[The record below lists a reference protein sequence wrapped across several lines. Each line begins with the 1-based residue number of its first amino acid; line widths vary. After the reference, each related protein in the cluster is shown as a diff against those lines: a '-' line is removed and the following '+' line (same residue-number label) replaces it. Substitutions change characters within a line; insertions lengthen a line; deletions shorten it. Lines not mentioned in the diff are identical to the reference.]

1 MSPRANDRGETRA
14 TMDDEDASEIARD
27 VVDERENARLARL
40 AEPSTSTRREDAR
53 REPLVETFGRLT
65 RTSRAA
71 VAHHPRVRAIRRVVG
86 RHGVD
91 DLPPDA
97 TLVMF
102 GAVYCEK
109 GAEEGEGRD
118 AYERGKAAWTRDW
131 RSRCWMTYRRGFEAL
146 ETSEWRTDAGWG
158 CTLRSA
164 QMMVANALSIHSRG
178 RHWRRELE
186 SNDGGDKAA
195 TGDDDDDDDDGD
207 ETATRLSFLSE
218 VVNKLRIPENRFT
231 KRGCDA
237 QEDIL
242 RWFADDARAPFSI
255 HRVCEK
261 TAEWGIPPGRWF
273 EPSVMCRAF
282 EELIAHDEALGTSLA
297 VHVVRPSEDHDGG
310 VPMLDERILR
320 AKSVDID
327 KALLLFVPLVLGVGR
342 TINARYLN
350 QLRSILALK
359 QSVGIL
365 GGRPNASLY
374 LVGYSDDVFFYLDPH
389 VVQPASSYDEGTMD
403 VESYYCSTPLHVRGE
418 HLDPTLA
425 LGFYCRN
432 SDDVD
437 DLFARTRALAEANV
451 AAPILLVRTPTV
463 PTVEEQSVRP
473 VPERDDEFSDWEFV

>member
-1 MSPRANDRGETRA
+1 MSPRANDRGDTRA
-14 TMDDEDASEIARD
+14 AMDDEAASVSARD
-27 VVDERENARLARL
+27 AADERGDARLARSS
-40 AEPSTSTRREDAR
+40 EPSTSTRRADAR
-53 REPLVETFGRLT
+53 REPLVETFGRLA

-91 DLPPDA
+91 DLPPNA

-102 GAVYCEK
+102 GAVYCER
-109 GAEEGEGRD
+109 GEEEEGEGRD
-118 AYERGKAAWTRDW
+118 AYERGKAAWMRDW

-146 ETSEWRTDAGWG
+146 GTSEWRTDAGWG

-164 QMMVANALSIHSRG
+164 QMMVANALSVHSRG

-186 SNDGGDKAA
+186 SSDRGDEAA
-195 TGDDDDDDDDGD
+195 TGDDDDGDDD
-207 ETATRLSFLSE
+207 EAPRFSFLSDM
-218 VVNKLRIPENRFT
+218 VNKLRIPENRRT

-242 RWFADDARAPFSI
+242 RWFADDERAPFSI

-261 TAEWGIPPGRWF
+261 TSEWGIPPGRWF

-282 EELIAHDEALGTSLA
+282 EELVVGDEALGASLA
-297 VHVVRPSEDHDGG
+297 VHVVRASKDHDGG
-310 VPMLDERILR
+310 VPMLDERVLR
-320 AKSVDID
+320 AKSVDVD

-342 TINARYLN
+342 TINARYLS
-350 QLRSILALK
+350 QLQSILSFK

-389 VVQPASSYDEGTMD
+389 VVQPASSYDDRTMD
-403 VESYYCSTPLHVRGE
+403 IESYYCSTPLHVRGE
-418 HLDPTLA
+418 NLDPTLA

-432 SDDVD
+432 WDDID
-437 DLFARTRALAEANV
+437 DLLARVRALSEANV
-451 AAPILLVRTPTV
+451 AAPILLVRTPTE
-463 PTVEEQSVRP
+463 PIEEQIVRR